1 MYRIITTLVAFAL
14 LGCMSARSSP
24 EPELDMTEVD
34 IEVEVRGFRANAL
47 HDDFVGGVH
56 RSYHVSTV
64 RIVRPTI
71 YHGRLLKITHTSMP
85 EEDSFWR
92 SADSLGVISVYSWV
106 LEEEAPDVPATWVQ
120 IRSRVGKR

>member
-1 MYRIITTLVAFAL
+1 
-14 LGCMSARSSP
+14 
-24 EPELDMTEVD
+24 
-34 IEVEVRGFRANAL
+34 
-47 HDDFVGGVH
+47 
-56 RSYHVSTV
+56 
-64 RIVRPTI
+64 
-71 YHGRLLKITHTSMP
+71 MP